1 MTDEPL
7 CLPAQ
12 GGMAAHVVIDDA
24 HVYPRRRPFKE
35 DAEDALEQRPVGDA
49 EIFDED
55 ELFRRPQAGE
65 DVVEQQAAGRKIAG
79 VGAGKG
85 GKIARLLQVGAVLFR
100 TRIGGRRSRARHR
113 IAFGAAEYLA
123 VAPFGGGEE
132 HPPVRHI
139 IDDKAH
145 HEEDEHHEHPHRLG
159 GGALFGR
166 EDVERGD
173 NAQHQRQHQVC
184 PERLDEAQV

>member
-1 MTDEPL
+1 
-7 CLPAQ
+7 
-12 GGMAAHVVIDDA
+12 MAPHVVIDDA

-85 GKIARLLQVGAVLFR
+85 GETFSYAVW
-100 TRIGGRRSRARHR
+100 
-113 IAFGAAEYLA
+113 
-123 VAPFGGGEE
+123 
-132 HPPVRHI
+132 
-139 IDDKAH
+139 DKAL
-145 HEEDEHHEHPHRLG
+145 DGVKDMYGKYKSVKLG
-159 GGALFGR
+159 
-166 EDVERGD
+166 RG
-173 NAQHQRQHQVC
+173 NVQVQAG
-184 PERLDEAQV
+184 PMKMTVPRKKIEMTL